1 MFKERFINNFSH
13 CMCMEEKVRVDVLA
27 VLDYLGRG
35 ISKGD
40 LELLKNSSDKTLHN
54 ASLYQDEDS
63 ITIAVIAYSLYKV
76 FSRERLHGKK
86 SFGTF
91 RNKVL
96 NELTGAKDFLKRGD
110 LKNYSK
116 LVKKVLALI
125 GKLERKFGMYIT
137 EVLQQAKIK
146 KGGRVF
152 EHGISAGRASQMM
165 GINTWEL
172 RSYIGHTKLTDV
184 TKPKDVS
191 VRIENVRRIFGL

>member
-1 MFKERFINNFSH
+1 
-13 CMCMEEKVRVDVLA
+13 MEEKVRVDVLA